1 MNVVNTRHNIT
12 DSVNTT
18 TKRYHQLRHEP
29 NKLVTPNYNINGEN
43 FIVNHIDER
52 ERERE
57 RERDCKR
64 FYLICLIERYAFP
77 FSAFLK
83 RSRVLNLIISHM
95 SRTGTPLIKVNEG
108 MTF

>member
-43 FIVNHIDER
+43 FIVNHIELER

-57 RERDCKR
+57 REKEK
-64 FYLICLIERYAFP
+64 EREI
-77 FSAFLK
+77 LHK
-83 RSRVLNLIISHM
+83 ILSHM
-95 SRTGTPLIKVNEG
+95 SD
-108 MTF
+108 